1 MECFVGIDLGT
12 SSVRAVAV
20 DPAGRA
26 LAEGQCEYDIQ
37 KPRLNQAEQDMEQLW
52 QATVRAIQKMLDGR
66 GDIREGIRGIGFS
79 GQMHGLVMADK
90 DGNPIGNAII
100 WADQRSAD
108 QIEKIYGQVPREKLS
123 SVFCNR
129 LSTGFMLP
137 SLMWVREHEPEK
149 YERIYKIMCPK
160 DFIRYRIC
168 GEWGTDASDGSGTGM
183 WDMKKRTWAYEI
195 LHELGVPDEILV
207 DSHEAYEK
215 AGEVTRECSRLTG
228 IREGTFVAYGG
239 GDSLMMEL
247 GNGMIRSG
255 LMASTIGTACHLTC
269 ALEEPLYDPLLR
281 TNTWCHGGKG
291 LWSIM
296 GAHLSGG
303 VALKWLKNNILGE
316 ESFDEMTAQAERAP
330 VGSEGLLFLPYLNGE
345 RTPHNDPDAKA
356 VYLGMTLRHQK
367 EHMIRSTMEG
377 IVYSMKESHAIFQ
390 SLGIAGSCIIA
401 AGGGAKSR
409 LFRQIQAD
417 MYDCP
422 IYTNQGKEQASIG
435 AAMTAAVGSGYYRG
449 YQEACSAMVHLS
461 REVTE
466 PVKENV
472 KIYEE
477 EFQRFKEIY
486 AANKNLF

>member
-20 DPAGRA
+20 DPEGRT
-26 LAEGQCEYDIQ
+26 LADGQCEYDIQ
-37 KPRLNQAEQDMEQLW
+37 KPRLNRAEQDMEQLW
-52 QATVRAIQKMLDGR
+52 QATVQAIRKMLDGR
-66 GDIREGIRGIGFS
+66 RDIREGIRGIGFS
-79 GQMHGLVMADK
+79 GQMHGLVMTDVR
-90 DGNPIGNAII
+90 GEPIGNAII
-100 WADQRSAD
+100 WADQRSGD
-108 QIEKIYGQVPREKLS
+108 QIKGIYERVDREKVN

-149 YERIYKIMCPK
+149 YEKIHKIMCPK
-160 DFIRYRIC
+160 DYIRYRIC

-183 WDMKKRTWAYEI
+183 WDTKKRTWAYDMLRVLE
-195 LHELGVPDEILV
+195 VSSEILV

-215 AGEVTRECSRLTG
+215 AGEVTRECSELTG
-228 IREGTFVAYGG
+228 IRKGTFVAYGG

-247 GNGMIRSG
+247 GNGMIKSG

-269 ALEEPLYDPLLR
+269 ALEEPLYDPMLR
-281 TNTWCHGGKG
+281 TNTWCHGSEE

-316 ESFDEMTAQAERAP
+316 ESFDAMTVQAERVP

-367 EHMIRSTMEG
+367 EHLIRSTMEG
-377 IVYSMKESHAIFQ
+377 IVYSMKESYAIFR
-390 SLGIAGSCIIA
+390 SLGITGNRIIA
-401 AGGGAKSR
+401 AGGGARSR

-435 AAMTAAVGSGYYRG
+435 AAMTAAVGSGYFRDYP
-449 YQEACSAMVHLS
+449 EACGAMVHLN

-472 KIYEE
+472 RIYEE